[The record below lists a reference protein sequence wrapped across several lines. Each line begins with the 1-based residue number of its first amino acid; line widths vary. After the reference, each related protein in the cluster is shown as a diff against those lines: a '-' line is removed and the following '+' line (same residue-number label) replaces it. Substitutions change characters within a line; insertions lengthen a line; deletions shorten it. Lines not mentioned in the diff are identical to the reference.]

1 MKKTCLYGAL
11 TAAGLVLLGACATD
25 EGGVRIFHKD
35 GTVTI
40 NGLRPAVVQTTTD
53 EVGASAEDAAAAT
66 ASPMLQQMAA
76 RPREV
81 QFLRPPAAIR
91 ADALNDPNKRI
102 EICLATQTGRFI
114 VNGGVVLEFP
124 VCTGMPG
131 YETPRGT
138 YTILQ
143 RNKNHRSNI
152 YHVAM
157 PYFMRLTYDGIGL
170 HVGAVRNTPSS
181 HGCIRLPRAACSFI
195 YDSVRYGTV
204 VEVY

>member
-1 MKKTCLYGAL
+1 MQKTWLYGVL
-11 TAAGLVLLGACATD
+11 MSAAAVLMSACSTN
-25 EGGVRIFHKD
+25 EGGVRVFHRD
-35 GTVTI
+35 GTMTI
-40 NGLRPAVVQTTTD
+40 NGVRPAATQ
-53 EVGASAEDAAAAT
+53 ENGEAAAA
-66 ASPMLQQMAA
+66 ASTSPQLQQMAA
-76 RPREV
+76 RPKEV
-81 QFLRPPAAIR
+81 RFYRQPADIR

-102 EICLATQTGRFI
+102 EICLATQSGRFI

-124 VCTGMPG
+124 VCTGMRG

-143 RNKNHRSNI
+143 RDKNHRSNI

-170 HVGAVRNTPSS
+170 HVGAVRDTPSS